1 MTVAI
6 QTKSVQ
12 EIFEEMTES
21 YSLGEYLDGYTSY
34 GEDALMSPDKFADR
48 FQHICFGFGYRE
60 AEIIPMKS
68 EIKEWCQEHL
78 SHLESKFR

>member
-21 YSLGEYLDGYTSY
+21 YSLGEYLDGHTNY
-34 GEDALMSPDKFADR
+34 GEDALMSARQVRGQVPTHLFWIWIQGGRD
-48 FQHICFGFGYRE
+48 HTTE
-60 AEIIPMKS
+60 A
-68 EIKEWCQEHL
+68 
-78 SHLESKFR
+78 

>member
-21 YSLGEYLDGYTSY
+21 YTPG
-34 GEDALMSPDKFADR
+34 R
-48 FQHICFGFGYRE
+48 
-60 AEIIPMKS
+60 IPRRAY
-68 EIKEWCQEHL
+68 QL
-78 SHLESKFR
+78 R